1 MRSPP
6 CARILARRRAAA
18 SLMLA
23 GVRLCVVRYVM
34 RGLIVKKSFSDER
47 RLTQPGKQALTHNHN
62 ATHNN
67 RNDKDDNHRLT

>member
-23 GVRLCVVRYVM
+23 GVRLCVV
-34 RGLIVKKSFSDER
+34 GLSVKKSFSDAR
-47 RLTQPGKQALTHNHN
+47 PLNQPGSKAGTYSLHNHN